1 MTMMEIFKHFIT
13 NYVLC
18 LSSYA
23 AKSCDE
29 IGRIAAVLA
38 VTGDWDS
45 DIAREVMRIKWREN
59 TQ

>member
-1 MTMMEIFKHFIT
+1 MDISKAFHNKFELFLF
-13 NYVLC
+13 
-18 LSSYA
+18 SRA
-23 AKSCDE
+23 AKDCDE

-45 DIAREVMRIKWREN
+45 DIARDVMRIKWREN

>member
-1 MTMMEIFKHFIT
+1 MS
-13 NYVLC
+13 V
-18 LSSYA
+18 SSYA

-45 DIAREVMRIKWREN
+45 DIARDIMTIKWREN
-59 TQ
+59 TK